1 MAKPVILWK
10 NQIEFAT
17 ALSCI
22 TTDPEYPIDNLKDWR
37 EFLIWKTNSSGQHTI
52 EITLNSIHF
61 SPSTKIRALVL
72 YGFCTPG
79 ALAFPELSVQYSSD
93 QTNWYQWFFSDEL
106 PTGNTPGLFVYFDE
120 QGIGTPNYY
129 WRLTFTA
136 GTPMNM
142 PLQTGILF
150 LGDFLE
156 FPCYPETGFDPNSEE
171 VILEPTRSE
180 SGYLLGVVEKYH
192 QRRLSVEFPFL
203 PDSWVR
209 GNFLPF
215 WNNHIPK
222 PFFFAWDR
230 ENRPEETYL
239 VEIAEPRLELPY
251 NPIYRSLRLEMTGR
265 KL

>member
-1 MAKPVILWK
+1 MAKPIILWE
-10 NQIEFAT
+10 NQLEWADEI
-17 ALSCI
+17 SCL
-22 TTDPEYPIDNLKDWR
+22 TTDPNYPVENLKDWR
-37 EFLIWKTNSSGQHTI
+37 EYLVWKSTIAGEHTI
-52 EITLNSIHF
+52 EINLNTGYGHF
-61 SPSTKIRALVL
+61 VPGTKIRAFAL
-72 YGFCTPG
+72 YNFSSTQ
-79 ALAFPELSVQYSSD
+79 AIAIQVDYSSD
-93 QTNWYQWFFSDEL
+93 QTNWTEWFFTDDYLIPFIYIDPEGVS
-106 PTGNTPGLFVYFDE
+106 Y
-120 QGIGTPNYY
+120 PNRY
-129 WRLTFTA
+129 WRVKFMIDM
-136 GTPMNM
+136 PMNFRV
-142 PLQTGILF
+142 QTGLMF
-150 LGDFLE
+150 LGDYLE
-156 FPCYPETGFDPNSEE
+156 FPCYPESGFDPNSEE

-180 SGYLLGVVEKYH
+180 SGYLLGVVEKYR

-251 NPIYRSLRLEMTGR
+251 NPIYRSLRLEMIGR